1 MSIRDM
7 NQSAQKKKD
16 FVLKVM
22 RLMETEKLT
31 AAEANSIPDLLGLK
45 LKRSSDKEAS
55 NRLFTIQEEDDE
67 K

>member
-1 MSIRDM
+1 MGLRDM
-7 NQSAQKKKD
+7 DQSAQKKKD

-22 RLMETEKLT
+22 QLMEAEKLT
-31 AAEANSIPDLLGLK
+31 VAEANSIPYLLELK
-45 LKRSSDKEAS
+45 LKHNSDKEAS